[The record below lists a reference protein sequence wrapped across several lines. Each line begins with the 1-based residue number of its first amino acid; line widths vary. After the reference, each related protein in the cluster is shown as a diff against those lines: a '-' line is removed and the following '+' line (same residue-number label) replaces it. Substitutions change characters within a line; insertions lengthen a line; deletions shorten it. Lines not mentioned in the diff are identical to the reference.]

1 MNGKRIKKK
10 KTGAV
15 KSNDPHNPIW
25 NEAFNFNLPA
35 TNLPNAALEVIKL
48 WLKLDSYI
56 AYHRLVLN

>member
-35 TNLPNAALEVIKL
+35 TNLPNAALEVILYIIYKL
-48 WLKLDSYI
+48 WLQI
-56 AYHRLVLN
+56 